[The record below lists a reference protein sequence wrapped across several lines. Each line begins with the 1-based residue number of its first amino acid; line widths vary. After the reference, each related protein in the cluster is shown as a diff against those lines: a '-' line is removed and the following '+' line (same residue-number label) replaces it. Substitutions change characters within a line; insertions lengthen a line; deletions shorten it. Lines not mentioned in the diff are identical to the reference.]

1 MTCDVSRRRSCY
13 GVSDAVSPARRFM
26 PMPEGTPRIVGLG
39 LTIHDMRVLLE
50 VDPATLYEALM
61 EASTRVL
68 PDVEAPDT
76 VRGLLAQ
83 P

>member
-1 MTCDVSRRRSCY
+1 MFAANV
-13 GVSDAVSPARRFM
+13 RFM
-26 PMPEGTPRIVGLG
+26 PMPEGTPRIVGLA

-50 VDPATLYEALM
+50 VDPATLDQALM

-68 PDVEAPDT
+68 PDVEAPDS